1 MHKSERRQKAGEIVP
16 QDGNQSPRSLSFP
29 SLIGAEKSSNDYS
42 QELPSLNWKAWEKT
56 STSQP
61 KTEGDFLPTAITD
74 AEQTSE
80 GQRIYTVLWL
90 KHKS

>member
-29 SLIGAEKSSNDYS
+29 SLTGAEKSSNDYS

-61 KTEGDFLPTAITD
+61 KTVVIET
-74 AEQTSE
+74 
-80 GQRIYTVLWL
+80 
-90 KHKS
+90 